1 MSPMNSLILP
11 AEQVEPVARALVG
24 AIAADDGPT
33 DEQYSV
39 LRALVVHLWQRP
51 DLVVEELAPFDPAG
65 AAEAVTDPATRRR
78 LNELMVVLELAR
90 HPQTAGQVARV
101 EEYAH
106 AIEMG
111 GPELEICR
119 DWIRDGAAR
128 AMEDFERFY
137 AEKLE
142 ILSEPSLRE
151 RYLRIDE
158 PDLELAAQLEA
169 LHDLPEGTLG
179 HAFVEFHIRNG
190 LTMPGADIHT
200 PAHYVS
206 HDMNHVIAGYEP
218 TGPGEIALG
227 AFTLAMCDN
236 DANWI
241 QFIASLS
248 IHEAGIVQH
257 GEIMPKAATL
267 SRPGATDL
275 LAEALARGA
284 QCTSD
289 FSQAEHMT
297 MVDWP
302 LADVRAH
309 FGVPAADLL
318 GIGM

>member
-1 MSPMNSLILP
+1 MPFLVAPEL
-11 AEQVEPVARALVG
+11 VEPVTSALLG
-24 AIAADDGPT
+24 AIDVDDGPT
-33 DEQYSV
+33 DEQLAV
-39 LRALVVHLWQRP
+39 LRAVVTYLWERP
-51 DLVVEELAPFDPAG
+51 DLDLSTLDRLGPHAAAAAIADPRA
-65 AAEAVTDPATRRR
+65 RRR
-78 LNELMVVLELAR
+78 LNEVLVTLELCR
-90 HPQTAGQVARV
+90 HPETEAQVARV

-119 DWIRDGAAR
+119 DWINEGAAR

-137 AEKLE
+137 AESLV

-151 RYLRIDE
+151 KYLRIDE

-169 LHDLPEGTLG
+169 LHELPEGTLG
-179 HAFVEFHIRNG
+179 HAFVEFHTRNG
-190 LTMPGADIHT
+190 LMMPGADTHT

-241 QFIASLS
+241 QFIANLA
-248 IHEAGIVQH
+248 IHEAGLVQH

-267 SRPGATDL
+267 SRPGASDL
-275 LAEALARGA
+275 LGEAFDRGA

-289 FSQAEHMT
+289 FSQAEHLT
-297 MVDWP
+297 MVGWP

-318 GIGM
+318 GRGM

>member
-1 MSPMNSLILP
+1 MTGERFIPFRRTSIVTMCADEVPAEERESFQAFTELLASLIHQEFRSRLEALKDAYDPFNPDTDTRTIVELSP
-11 AEQVEPVARALVG
+11 AERQ
-24 AIAADDGPT
+24 AA
-33 DEQYSV
+33 EV
-39 LRALVVHLWQRP
+39 RL
-51 DLVVEELAPFDPAG
+51 VEELTAL
-65 AAEAVTDPATRRR
+65 AEDA
-78 LNELMVVLELAR
+78 N
-90 HPQTAGQVARV
+90 
-101 EEYAH
+101 
-106 AIEMG
+106 
-111 GPELEICR
+111 
-119 DWIRDGAAR
+119 
-128 AMEDFERFY
+128 FER
-137 AEKLE
+137 
-142 ILSEPSLRE
+142 IST
-151 RYLRIDE
+151 D
-158 PDLELAAQLEA
+158 D
-169 LHDLPEGTLG
+169 LG
-179 HAFVEFHIRNG
+179 HAFVEFHTRNG

-257 GEIMPKAATL
+257 GEIMPKASTL

-275 LAEALARGA
+275 LADAFQRGA

-289 FSQAEHMT
+289 FSQAEHLT

-309 FGVPAADLL
+309 FGVPAADRL
-318 GIGM
+318 GLGM

>member
-1 MSPMNSLILP
+1 MTSLIIS
-11 AEQVEPVARALVG
+11 ADQVEPVARALVG
-24 AIAADDGPT
+24 AIASDDGPT
-33 DEQYSV
+33 DEQLAV
-39 LRALVVHLWQRP
+39 LRALLVHLWNRP
-51 DLVVEELAPFDPAG
+51 DLVVEDLAPLDPG
-65 AAEAVTDPATRRR
+65 AAAAAITDPATRRR

-90 HPQTAGQVARV
+90 HPQTPAQVARV

-106 AIEMG
+106 AIAMG
-111 GPELEICR
+111 GPEVEICR
-119 DWIRDGAAR
+119 DWIRDGAAH

-137 AEKLE
+137 AEELE
-142 ILSEPSLRE
+142 ILSEPSLRD

-158 PDLELAAQLEA
+158 PDLELAARLQA
-169 LHDLPEGTLG
+169 LHDLPVGTLG
-179 HAFVEFHIRNG
+179 HAFVEFHARNG

-241 QFIASLS
+241 QFIANLA
-248 IHEAGIVQH
+248 IHEAGLVQH
-257 GEIMPKAATL
+257 GDIMPKAATM
-267 SRPGATDL
+267 SRPGA
-275 LAEALARGA
+275 AELVGEAFHRGA
-284 QCTSD
+284 RCTSD
-289 FSQAEHMT
+289 FSQAEHLT

-302 LADVRAH
+302 LAAVRAH

-318 GIGM
+318 GRGM

>member
-1 MSPMNSLILP
+1 L
-11 AEQVEPVARALVG
+11 VA
-24 AIAADDGPT
+24 
-33 DEQYSV
+33 
-39 LRALVVHLWQRP
+39 HLWNRP
-51 DLVVEELAPFDPAG
+51 DLDVASLDPLG
-65 AAEAVTDPATRRR
+65 PDAAAAAITDPGVRRR
-78 LNELMVVLELAR
+78 CNELMVVMELAR
-90 HPQTAGQVARV
+90 HPQIAAQVSRV

-106 AIEMG
+106 AIGMG

-119 DWIRDGAAR
+119 DWINVSAVR
-128 AMEDFERFY
+128 AMDDFERFY
-137 AEKLE
+137 AGSLS

-151 RYLRIDE
+151 KYLRIEE
-158 PDLELAAQLEA
+158 PDLELAAKLVA

-179 HAFVEFHIRNG
+179 HAFVEFHTRNG
-190 LTMPGADIHT
+190 LAMPGADIHT

-218 TGPGEIALG
+218 TGPGELALG

-241 QFIASLS
+241 QFIASLA

-257 GEIMPKAATL
+257 GDIMPKAATL
-267 SRPGATDL
+267 SRPGAADL
-275 LAEALARGA
+275 LAEGLQRGA

-289 FSQAEHMT
+289 FSQAEHLS

-318 GIGM
+318 GVGM

>member
-1 MSPMNSLILP
+1 MPPTSTADRPTSSSRSS
-11 AEQVEPVARALVG
+11 AAL
-24 AIAADDGPT
+24 
-33 DEQYSV
+33 
-39 LRALVVHLWQRP
+39 LVHLWNRP
-51 DLVVEELAPFDPAG
+51 DLDVASLDRLGPDT
-65 AAEAVTDPATRRR
+65 AASEITDPGIRRR
-78 LNELMVVLELAR
+78 CNELMVVLELAR
-90 HPQTAGQVARV
+90 HPQTPAQVTRV
-101 EEYAH
+101 EEYAG
-106 AIEMG
+106 AIGMG

-119 DWIRDGAAR
+119 DWINVGAAR

-137 AEKLE
+137 AGSLS

-151 RYLRIDE
+151 KYLRIEE
-158 PDLELAAQLEA
+158 PDLELAASLEA
-169 LHDLPEGTLG
+169 LLDLPDGTLG
-179 HAFVEFHIRNG
+179 HAFVEFHTRNG

-241 QFIASLS
+241 QFIASLA

-267 SRPGATDL
+267 SRPGASDL
-275 LAEALARGA
+275 LGEAFERGA
-284 QCTSD
+284 ECTSD
-289 FSQAEHMT
+289 FSQAEHLT

-318 GIGM
+318 GRGM

>member
-1 MSPMNSLILP
+1 VTINLILP
-11 AEQVEPVARALVG
+11 PDQVEPVARALVG
-24 AIAADDGPT
+24 AIATDDGPT
-33 DEQYSV
+33 DEQLAV
-39 LRALVVHLWQRP
+39 LRAVLVHLWERP
-51 DLVVEELAPFDPAG
+51 DLVIEELEPFEPAA
-65 AAEAVTDPATRRR
+65 AAEAVTDEAVRRR
-78 LNELMVVLELAR
+78 LNQLMVVLEVSR
-90 HPQTAGQVARV
+90 HPQTSAQVARI

-106 AIEMG
+106 AIGMG

-119 DWIRDGAAR
+119 DWVNVGVAR

-137 AEKLE
+137 AESLV

-151 RYLRIDE
+151 KYLRIDE
-158 PDLELAAQLEA
+158 PDLELAVQLQA

-179 HAFVEFHIRNG
+179 HAFVEFHTRNG

-218 TGPGEIALG
+218 TGPREIGLG

-236 DANWI
+236 DASWI
-241 QFIASLS
+241 QFIANLA
-248 IHEAGIVQH
+248 IHEAGLVQH
-257 GEIMPKAATL
+257 GDIMPKAATM
-267 SRPGATDL
+267 SRPGAADL
-275 LAEALARGA
+275 VGEAFHRGA

-289 FSQAEHMT
+289 FSQAEHLT
-297 MVDWP
+297 MANWP

-318 GIGM
+318 GRGM

>member
-1 MSPMNSLILP
+1 VTTNLILS
-11 AEQVEPVARALVG
+11 ADHVEPVARALAG
-24 AIAADDGPT
+24 AIASDDGPT
-33 DEQYSV
+33 AEQLAV
-39 LRALVVHLWQRP
+39 LRALLVHLWKRP
-51 DLVVEELAPFDPAG
+51 DLVVEELAPLEPA
-65 AAEAVTDPATRRR
+65 AAADTITDPAVRRR

-90 HPQTAGQVARV
+90 HPQTPAQVARV

-119 DWIRDGAAR
+119 DWINEGAAR
-128 AMEDFERFY
+128 AMDDFERFY
-137 AEKLE
+137 ADSLE

-169 LHDLPEGTLG
+169 LHDLTEGTLG
-179 HAFVEFHIRNG
+179 YGFVEFHRRNG

-241 QFIASLS
+241 QFIASLA

-257 GEIMPKAATL
+257 GAIMPKSATL

-275 LAEALARGA
+275 LGEAFHRGA

-289 FSQAEHMT
+289 FSQAEHLT

-302 LADVRAH
+302 LAEVRAH
-309 FGVPAADLL
+309 FGVPPADRL
-318 GIGM
+318 G

>member
-1 MSPMNSLILP
+1 VNSLILP
-11 AEQVEPVARALVG
+11 ADQVEPVARALVG
-24 AIAADDGPT
+24 AIDSDGGPT
-33 DEQYSV
+33 DEQLAV
-39 LRALVVHLWQRP
+39 LRALLVHLWQRP
-51 DLVVEELAPFDPAG
+51 DLVAEELAPVDPAG
-65 AAEAVTDPATRRR
+65 AAEAVTDPAIRRR

-90 HPQTAGQVARV
+90 HPQTPAQVARI

-142 ILSEPSLRE
+142 ILSEPSLRD

-179 HAFVEFHIRNG
+179 HAFVEFHTRNG

-257 GEIMPKAATL
+257 GEIMPKASTL

-275 LAEALARGA
+275 LADAFQRGA

-289 FSQAEHMT
+289 FSQAEHLT

-302 LADVRAH
+302 LAEVRAH
-309 FGVPAADLL
+309 FGVPAADML
-318 GIGM
+318 GVGM

>member
-1 MSPMNSLILP
+1 MTSLIIS
-11 AEQVEPVARALVG
+11 ADQVEPVARALVG
-24 AIAADDGPT
+24 AIASDDGPT
-33 DEQYSV
+33 DEQLAV
-39 LRALVVHLWQRP
+39 LRALLVHLWNRP
-51 DLVVEELAPFDPAG
+51 DLVVEDLAPLDPG
-65 AAEAVTDPATRRR
+65 AAAAAITDPATRRR

-90 HPQTAGQVARV
+90 HPQTPAQVARV

-106 AIEMG
+106 AIAMG
-111 GPELEICR
+111 GPEVEICR
-119 DWIRDGAAR
+119 DWIRDGAAH

-137 AEKLE
+137 AEELE
-142 ILSEPSLRE
+142 ILSEPSLRD

-158 PDLELAAQLEA
+158 PDLELAARLQA

-179 HAFVEFHIRNG
+179 HAFVEFHSRNG

-241 QFIASLS
+241 QFIANLA
-248 IHEAGIVQH
+248 IHEAGLVQH
-257 GEIMPKAATL
+257 GDIMPKAATM
-267 SRPGATDL
+267 SRPGA
-275 LAEALARGA
+275 AELVGEAFHRGA

-289 FSQAEHMT
+289 FSQAEHLT

-302 LADVRAH
+302 LAAVRAH
-309 FGVPAADLL
+309 FGVPPADLL
-318 GIGM
+318 GRGM

>member
-1 MSPMNSLILP
+1 VTTNLILP
-11 AEQVEPVARALVG
+11 ADQVEPVARALAG
-24 AIAADDGPT
+24 AIGSDDGPT
-33 DEQYSV
+33 DEQLAV
-39 LRALVVHLWQRP
+39 LRALLVHLWQRP
-51 DLVVEELAPFDPAG
+51 DLAAGELAPFEPPA
-65 AAEAVTDPATRRR
+65 AAEAVTDPAVRRR
-78 LNELMVVLELAR
+78 LNELMVVLEVSR
-90 HPQTAGQVARV
+90 HPQTPAQVARV

-106 AIEMG
+106 AIGMG

-119 DWIRDGAAR
+119 DWVNVGVAR

-137 AEKLE
+137 AESLV

-151 RYLRIDE
+151 KYLRIDE
-158 PDLELAAQLEA
+158 PDLELAAQLDA
-169 LHDLPEGTLG
+169 LHALPEGTLG
-179 HAFVEFHIRNG
+179 HAFVEFHTRNG

-241 QFIASLS
+241 QFIANLA
-248 IHEAGIVQH
+248 IHEAGLVQH
-257 GEIMPKAATL
+257 GDIQPKAATL

-275 LAEALARGA
+275 LGEAFHRGA

-289 FSQAEHMT
+289 FSQAEHLT

-309 FGVPAADLL
+309 FGVPPADHL
-318 GIGM
+318 GRGM

>member
-1 MSPMNSLILP
+1 MTSLIIS
-11 AEQVEPVARALVG
+11 ADQVEPVARALVG
-24 AIAADDGPT
+24 AIASDDGPT
-33 DEQYSV
+33 DEQLAV
-39 LRALVVHLWQRP
+39 LRALLVHLWNRP
-51 DLVVEELAPFDPAG
+51 DLLVEQLVPLDPV
-65 AAEAVTDPATRRR
+65 AAAQAVTDPAARRR

-90 HPQTAGQVARV
+90 HPQTAAQVARV

-106 AIEMG
+106 AIAMG
-111 GPELEICR
+111 GPEVEICR

-137 AEKLE
+137 ADELE
-142 ILSEPSLRE
+142 ILSEPSLRD
-151 RYLRIDE
+151 RYLRIEE
-158 PDLELAAQLEA
+158 PDLGLAAQLEA

-179 HAFVEFHIRNG
+179 HAFVEFHTRNG

-218 TGPGEIALG
+218 TGPGEIGLG

-241 QFIASLS
+241 QFIANLA
-248 IHEAGIVQH
+248 IHEAGLVQH
-257 GEIMPKAATL
+257 GDIMPKAATM
-267 SRPGATDL
+267 SRPGA
-275 LAEALARGA
+275 AELVGEAFHRGA

-289 FSQAEHMT
+289 FSQAEHLT
-297 MVDWP
+297 MVTWP

-318 GIGM
+318 GRGM

>member
-1 MSPMNSLILP
+1 MNSLILP
-11 AEQVEPVARALVG
+11 ADQVEPVARALVG
-24 AIAADDGPT
+24 AIDSDGGPT
-33 DEQYSV
+33 DEQLAV
-39 LRALVVHLWQRP
+39 LRALLVHLWQRP
-51 DLVVEELAPFDPAG
+51 DLVAEELAPVDPAG
-65 AAEAVTDPATRRR
+65 AAEAVTDPAIRRR

-90 HPQTAGQVARV
+90 HPQTPAQVARI

-142 ILSEPSLRE
+142 ILSEPSLRD

-179 HAFVEFHIRNG
+179 HAFVEFHTRNG

-257 GEIMPKAATL
+257 GEIMPKASTL

-275 LAEALARGA
+275 LADAFQRGA

-289 FSQAEHMT
+289 FSQAEHLT

-309 FGVPAADLL
+309 FGVPAADML
-318 GIGM
+318 GVGM